1 MKYFR
6 ENGNRIHAS
15 DRLLVARSFSSR
27 LGAAFFSGTLI
38 VESQQPIAYGLGY
51 GITFA

>member
-27 LGAAFFSGTLI
+27 LVLLFLAAL
-38 VESQQPIAYGLGY
+38 YC
-51 GITFA
+51 